1 MTSPNSLHSTQSDAY
16 RVLARK
22 YRPDSFDKLIGQDAL
37 VRTLSNA
44 ITLGRLAHA
53 FVLTGV
59 RGIGKTSTA
68 RILAR
73 GLNCEGADGNGGPT
87 LSPCGVC
94 GSCDAIAS
102 GRHVDVLEMDAAS
115 NTGVDD
121 VREIIDG
128 SAYRPVSA
136 RFKIYIID
144 EVHMLSRN
152 AFNALLKTLEEPPDA
167 VKFIFATT
175 EIRKVPVT
183 ILSRCQRFDLR
194 RVPADM
200 LTDHLV
206 SIAEAENITAERAAL
221 AQIARAAE
229 GSVRDALSLLDQAAA
244 QGADAISEK
253 AVVDMLGQAGQEQ
266 VAALLSACLEGQ
278 TQAALSLYDVADKG
292 GAEPETVISDMLD
305 IIHLASLTAAGAPPA
320 DPPEAVKHALDE
332 LAKTGI
338 ARLGRAWQVV
348 LTGHGDVRAAPNP
361 RAAAHMVL
369 IKLAHIA
376 PMPTPAEILRKLP
389 HSQPQTLSQPAAP
402 AHPAPAAQAD
412 TASADDSEPEPA
424 APASPAQAS
433 PAQASPEHISA
444 VPVLLDSA
452 PPETPALPSTPERI
466 AVETVPPAP
475 SEMPLSIRDIANRC
489 ETEGE
494 HILAARIR
502 KYLRPVRLRA
512 GILEAELVAGL
523 PDDVQD
529 TLLSTLARHLGL
541 WTGQPWLVSRAYE
554 GGGKTVQEDDD
565 EMQGEA
571 FNDASKI
578 PLVNAVLS
586 QFSGAEVTNIISTE
600 IVPDSE
606 TGIMFEGAEK

>member
-266 VAALLSACLEGQ
+266 VAALLSACLKGQ

-320 DPPEAVKHALDE
+320 DPPEAVKHALNE

-424 APASPAQAS
+424 APASPAQV
-433 PAQASPEHISA
+433 SPEHISA

-452 PPETPALPSTPERI
+452 PPERI
-466 AVETVPPAP
+466 AAETALPAP

>member
-433 PAQASPEHISA
+433 PEHISA

-452 PPETPALPSTPERI
+452 PPERI
-466 AVETVPPAP
+466 AVETAPPAP

-512 GILEAELVAGL
+512 GMLEAELVGGL
-523 PDDVQD
+523 PDDIQD

>member
-433 PAQASPEHISA
+433 PEHISA

-452 PPETPALPSTPERI
+452 PPERT
-466 AVETVPPAP
+466 AVETAPPAP

-565 EMQGEA
+565 EIQGEA

>member
-266 VAALLSACLEGQ
+266 VAALLSACLEGK
-278 TQAALSLYDVADKG
+278 TQAALSLYDVADRG

-320 DPPEAVKHALDE
+320 DSPEAVKHALDE

-433 PAQASPEHISA
+433 PEHISA
-444 VPVLLDSA
+444 VPALLDSA
-452 PPETPALPSTPERI
+452 
-466 AVETVPPAP
+466 PPAP

>member
-1 MTSPNSLHSTQSDAY
+1 MTSPNSSHSTPSDAY

-121 VREIIDG
+121 VREIING

-194 RVPADM
+194 RVSADI

-266 VAALLSACLEGQ
+266 VAALLSACLEGHTQ
-278 TQAALSLYDVADKG
+278 TAVSLYDVADKG

-389 HSQPQTLSQPAAP
+389 HSQPQALSQPAAP
-402 AHPAPAAQAD
+402 ALPAPAAQAD

-424 APASPAQAS
+424 APASPAQE
-433 PAQASPEHISA
+433 SPEHISA

-452 PPETPALPSTPERI
+452 PPETPAPPSTPERI
-466 AVETVPPAP
+466 AVETAPPAP

-512 GILEAELVAGL
+512 GMLEAELVAGL
-523 PDDVQD
+523 SDDVQG

-554 GGGKTVQEDDD
+554 GGGKTVQEDND
-565 EMQGEA
+565 EMRGGA
-571 FNDASKI
+571 FNDARKI

>member
-22 YRPDSFDKLIGQDAL
+22 YRPNSFDKLIGQDAL

-266 VAALLSACLEGQ
+266 VAALLSACLEGK
-278 TQAALSLYDVADKG
+278 TQAALSLYDVADRG

-320 DPPEAVKHALDE
+320 DSPEAVKHALDE

-433 PAQASPEHISA
+433 PEHISA
-444 VPVLLDSA
+444 VPALLDSA
-452 PPETPALPSTPERI
+452 
-466 AVETVPPAP
+466 PPAP

-523 PDDVQD
+523 PDDIQD

>member
-1 MTSPNSLHSTQSDAY
+1 MTSPNSLHSTQSDVY

-361 RAAAHMVL
+361 RAEAHMVL

-424 APASPAQAS
+424 ATAS

-444 VPVLLDSA
+444 VPVLLESA
-452 PPETPALPSTPERI
+452 PPERT
-466 AVETVPPAP
+466 AVETAPPAP

>member
-1 MTSPNSLHSTQSDAY
+1 MTSPNSQHSPQTDAY

-73 GLNCEGADGNGGPT
+73 GLNCEGADGKGGPT
-87 LSPCGVC
+87 LSPCRVC

-206 SIAEAENITAERAAL
+206 SIAEAENITADRAAL
-221 AQIARAAE
+221 TQIARAAE

-266 VAALLSACLEGQ
+266 VAVLLSACLKGQ
-278 TQAALSLYDVADKG
+278 TQAALSLYDVADKD

-389 HSQPQTLSQPAAP
+389 HSQPQALSQPAAP
-402 AHPAPAAQAD
+402 AHPAPSAQAD

-433 PAQASPEHISA
+433 PEHISA
-444 VPVLLDSA
+444 VPVLPDSA
-452 PPETPALPSTPERI
+452 PPETPTPPSTPESI
-466 AVETVPPAP
+466 AVETAPPAT

-489 ETEGE
+489 EIEGE

-512 GILEAELVAGL
+512 GMLEAELVAGL

-554 GGGKTVQEDDD
+554 GGGKTVQENDD
-565 EMQGEA
+565 EMRGEA

-578 PLVNAVLS
+578 QLVNAVLS
-586 QFSGAEVTNIISTE
+586 QFSGAKVTNITSTE

-606 TGIMFEGAEK
+606 TDIMFEGAEK